1 MSDDRDNDRERE
13 FDAITFV
20 LAGVLSA
27 IILGAVGYGIS
38 KSSRMASP
46 LPPQI
51 ETNGSR

>member
-1 MSDDRDNDRERE
+1 MSEDPGKDRERE

-27 IILGAVGYGIS
+27 IILGAIGYGIS
-38 KSSRMASP
+38 KSSHMAMP
-46 LPPQI
+46 LPPKT